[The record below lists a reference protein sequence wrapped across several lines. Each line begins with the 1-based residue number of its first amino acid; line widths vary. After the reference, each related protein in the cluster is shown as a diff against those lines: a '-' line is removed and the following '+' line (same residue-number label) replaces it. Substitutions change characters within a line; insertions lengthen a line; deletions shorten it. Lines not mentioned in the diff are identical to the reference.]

1 MQNRFL
7 GAILAW
13 IEAHQ
18 DWAGPVIFLLAFV
31 ESLPLVGLVIPGS
44 ALIFGAGLLIASG
57 SLPILPVLVA
67 AALGAALGDTTGYL
81 LARRQGRA
89 LVRRHLPRRYRRLY
103 ARSLVGFRRWGWW
116 AVFASRFFAPLRAF
130 IPVVA
135 GLSGMRHGRFQS
147 ANLPSALLWAP
158 LILMPGEALA
168 WMLGLLPPLR
178 LELLAAVAALGLA
191 GALLLR
197 RRMRRPRAG

>member
-1 MQNRFL
+1 MSERLLTAF
-7 GAILAW
+7 LAW

-18 DWAGPVIFLLAFV
+18 AWAGPAVFLLAFL
-31 ESLPLVGLVIPGS
+31 EALPLVGLVVPGS
-44 ALIFGAGLLIASG
+44 ALIFGAGLLVASG
-57 SLPILPVLVA
+57 VLPLWPVMA
-67 AALGAALGDTTGYL
+67 GAALGAALGDSSGYW
-81 LARRQGRA
+81 LARRQGRS
-89 LVRRHLPRRYRRLY
+89 LVRGRLPRRYRRLY

-135 GLSGMRHGRFQS
+135 GLAGMRHGRFQS

-158 LILMPGEALA
+158 LILMPGQLLG
-168 WMLGLLPPLR
+168 WTLGLLPPLR
-178 LELLAAVAALGLA
+178 LELLAAVTLLALA

-197 RRMRRPRAG
+197 RRARRSPAG

>member
-158 LILMPGEALA
+158 LILMPGQALA

>member
-158 LILMPGEALA
+158 LILMPGQALA

-191 GALLLR
+191 GA
-197 RRMRRPRAG
+197 